1 MGFEVY
7 DYRED
12 VRNVLVTPQL
22 RLRFMRMEAGF
33 VAEPHSHDLG
43 HEVFLVLEG
52 RAEFDIDGEK
62 EVLGPGQMCV
72 ALVDQLHGIRVLDDA
87 PMTMYLSVTPHIQP
101 THTMWN
107 DGQRL
112 PHRFAPPSA
121 YDEEVDAT
129 PVADLLGRFLEGV
142 NTVAAAAESA
152 CRTQAEMAGK
162 LETAIANGDLG
173 SAGAVRND
181 MWDALFPL
189 FRDSAELASAW
200 NVLAGKAAPLSRVRR
215 RRRRVPLPGVGREG
229 RHLAD
234 YRHR

>member
-22 RLRFMRMEAGF
+22 RSRFMRMEAGF

-121 YDEEVDAT
+121 YDEEVDPA
-129 PVADLLGRFLEGV
+129 PVADLLARFLEG
-142 NTVAAAAESA
+142 
-152 CRTQAEMAGK
+152 
-162 LETAIANGDLG
+162 
-173 SAGAVRND
+173 
-181 MWDALFPL
+181 
-189 FRDSAELASAW
+189 
-200 NVLAGKAAPLSRVRR
+200 
-215 RRRRVPLPGVGREG
+215 
-229 RHLAD
+229 
-234 YRHR
+234 

>member
-7 DYRED
+7 DYRTD
-12 VRNVLVTPQL
+12 IRNVLVTPQL
-22 RLRFMRMEAGF
+22 RSRFMRMEAGF

-121 YDEEVDAT
+121 YDEEVDPA
-129 PVADLLGRFLEGV
+129 PVPDLLSRLLDSMG
-142 NTVAAAAESA
+142 TVAAAAESA
-152 CRTQAEMAGK
+152 RLAQVDMAGN
-162 LETAIANGDLG
+162 LESAVGDGDLP
-173 SAGAVRND
+173 SARTVRSD
-181 MWDALFPL
+181 MWDSLFPL
-189 FRDSAELASAW
+189 FQDTAELASAW
-200 NVLAGKAAPLSRVRR
+200 NILAGKLES
-215 RRRRVPLPGVGREG
+215 LKEG
-229 RHLAD
+229 DA
-234 YRHR
+234 

>member
-7 DYRED
+7 DYRDD
-12 VRNVLVTPQL
+12 VRNVLATPQL
-22 RLRFMRMEAGF
+22 RSRFMRMEAGF

-101 THTMWN
+101 THTMWK

-121 YDEEVDAT
+121 YDEEVDPT
-129 PVADLLGRFLEGV
+129 PVAGLLSRFVEGV
-142 NTVAAAAESA
+142 NTVAGAAESA
-152 CRTQAEMAGK
+152 RRTQAEMAAK
-162 LETAIANGDLG
+162 LETAAGDGDLA
-173 SAGAVRND
+173 SAGAIRSD

-189 FRDSAELASAW
+189 FQESAELAAAW
-200 NVLAGKAAPLSRVRR
+200 NVLAGKLESPK
-215 RRRRVPLPGVGREG
+215 GG
-229 RHLAD
+229 D
-234 YRHR
+234 T

>member
-7 DYRED
+7 DYRNGI
-12 VRNVLVTPQL
+12 RNVLATPQL
-22 RLRFMRMEAGF
+22 RSRFMRMEAGF
-33 VAEPHSHDLG
+33 VAQPPSHDLG

-101 THTMWN
+101 THTMWK

-121 YDEEVDAT
+121 YDEEVDPT
-129 PVADLLGRFLEGV
+129 PVAGLLSRFVEGV
-142 NTVAAAAESA
+142 NTVAGAAESA
-152 CRTQAEMAGK
+152 RRTQAEMAAK
-162 LETAIANGDLG
+162 LETAVGDGDLA
-173 SAGAVRND
+173 SAGAIRSD

-189 FRDSAELASAW
+189 FQESAELAAAW
-200 NVLAGKAAPLSRVRR
+200 NVLAGKLESPK
-215 RRRRVPLPGVGREG
+215 GG
-229 RHLAD
+229 D
-234 YRHR
+234 T